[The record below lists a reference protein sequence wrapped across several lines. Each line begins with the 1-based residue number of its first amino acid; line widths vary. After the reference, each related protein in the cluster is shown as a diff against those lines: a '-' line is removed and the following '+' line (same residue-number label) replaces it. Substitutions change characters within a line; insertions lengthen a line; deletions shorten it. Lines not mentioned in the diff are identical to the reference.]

1 MHGQGWLAREHQR
14 AHGRGGAHGI
24 HRLRQRLQRL
34 RAGLVQLLASGGE
47 VHAPVAPFKQSH
59 AKRLF
64 QLPQLLRFRRVLGL
78 SVFLYAS
85 VHLLLYVWLQ
95 MGFNLSELL
104 ADVADRAFILM
115 GVLAYALLLP
125 LALTSNNA
133 AIRRMR
139 GANWQALHRLV
150 YLVAGFAIVHFLWMR
165 GTKND
170 VLEVWIYAL
179 ILTALMAWRLW
190 HWNRG
195 SSGGSCSH

>member
-1 MHGQGWLAREHQR
+1 MSTSDLVAISGFIALFAMMAVRVPIGIAMGVVGVSGFAAIAGWGPALN
-14 AHGRGGAHGI
+14 
-24 HRLRQRLQRL
+24 
-34 RAGLVQLLASGGE
+34 LLA
-47 VHAPVAPFKQSH
+47 QSPI
-59 AKRLF
+59 RT
-64 QLPQLLRFRRVLGL
+64 VTD
-78 SVFLYAS
+78 
-85 VHLLLYVWLQ
+85 
-95 MGFNLSELL
+95 FNLTLIPF
-104 ADVADRAFILM
+104 FILM